1 MNFAGP
7 PASPRYQLDSFDHQI
22 LKILSHDARL
32 SNRKI
37 AVALGVTE
45 GTIRG
50 RLKRLQEENY
60 LRFTAVTG
68 PSYMGNPW
76 LVFIGV
82 TAEQARVREVA
93 QRVADMPGIR
103 SVIITLGR
111 FNILVVGMYS
121 ELHEILAVANNAILA
136 LPGVRHVETSISV
149 KQLKYDSRLARITR
163 PFIPVDEDDED

>member
-1 MNFAGP
+1 MSNTTVT
-7 PASPRYQLDSFDHQI
+7 RYQLDNFDHQI
-22 LKILSHDARL
+22 LEVLAGDARL

-37 AVALGVTE
+37 AQALGVTE

-60 LRFTAVTG
+60 LRFTAITAL
-68 PSYMGNPW
+68 SYLGNPL

-82 TAEQARVREVA
+82 TAEQGRVKEVA
-93 QRVADMPGIR
+93 QAIAEMGGIR

-111 FNILVVGMYS
+111 FNIHVVGMYGA
-121 ELHEILAVANNAILA
+121 LDDVLNVANNAILA

-149 KQLKYDSRLARITR
+149 KQLKYDSRLAKITR
-163 PFIPVDEDDED
+163 PFVPVDDDE

>member
-1 MNFAGP
+1 MTLHP
-7 PASPRYQLDSFDHQI
+7 SRYQLDSFDHQI
-22 LKILSHDARL
+22 LEILSRDARI

-60 LRFTAVTG
+60 LRFTAITG
-68 PSYMGNPW
+68 PSYLGDPW

-82 TAEQARVREVA
+82 TVEQARVREVA
-93 QRVADMPGIR
+93 QLVAEMPGIR

-111 FNILVVGMYS
+111 YNLLVVGMYS
-121 ELHEILAVANNAILA
+121 ALDEILAIANNAILA

-149 KQLKYDSRLARITR
+149 KQLKYDSRLAKITK
-163 PFIPVDEDDED
+163 PFVPVDEEDED

>member
-1 MNFAGP
+1 MI
-7 PASPRYQLDSFDHQI
+7 ASRYQLDSFDHQI
-22 LKILSHDARL
+22 LDVLSKDARL

-37 AVALGVTE
+37 AAALGVTE

-60 LRFTAVTG
+60 LRFTAITS
-68 PSYMGNPW
+68 PTSIGNPM

-93 QRVADMPGIR
+93 EAVAELEGVR

-111 FNILVVGMYS
+111 FN
-121 ELHEILAVANNAILA
+121 LHVTAMLADLEQVLEVANNRILA
-136 LPGVRHVETSISV
+136 LPGVRHVETSIGV
-149 KQLKYDSRLARITR
+149 KQLKYDPRLAKITR
-163 PFIPVDEDDED
+163 PFVPTDDEDEE

>member
-1 MNFAGP
+1 MT
-7 PASPRYQLDSFDHQI
+7 SPSGRYQLDAFDHQI
-22 LKILSHDARL
+22 LDILSTDARL

-37 AVALGVTE
+37 AQALGVTE

-68 PSYMGNPW
+68 LSYLGNPW

-82 TAEQARVREVA
+82 TAEQARVKEIA
-93 QRVADMPGIR
+93 QAIGEMAGIR
-103 SVIITLGR
+103 SVVITLGR
-111 FNILVVGMYS
+111 FNIHVTAMLG
-121 ELHEILAVANNAILA
+121 ELEDVLTVANNAILA
-136 LPGVRHVETSISV
+136 LPGVRHVETSIVV
-149 KQLKYDSRLARITR
+149 KQVKYDPRLARITR